1 MMQEA
6 QGLKS
11 RMNINNSSLFPT
23 FRVYEGT
30 LSTNKVILIVTGMG
44 EANAAKAAK
53 YVLDKYPIDDILSTG
68 LCGGLNEK
76 SKMGDFIIYNAI
88 KNEEKELVTLCPDC
102 HLILRARAKLAELC
116 LSCTLGTGLTVEKVC
131 SSPTNKRELGV
142 RFCADAVDMESYQ
155 LAEASI
161 RNKIPFLTLRCVFDT
176 VYEDLTDVNAVMGN
190 NDSERLKGL
199 YYLLIHPSCVKKL
212 MDYKKR
218 TRILGENL
226 AEFVCGYV
234 NEI

>member
-1 MMQEA
+1 
-6 QGLKS
+6 
-11 RMNINNSSLFPT
+11 
-23 FRVYEGT
+23 
-30 LSTNKVILIVTGMG
+30 
-44 EANAAKAAK
+44 
-53 YVLDKYPIDDILSTG
+53 
-68 LCGGLNEK
+68 
-76 SKMGDFIIYNAI
+76 
-88 KNEEKELVTLCPDC
+88 
-102 HLILRARAKLAELC
+102 
-116 LSCTLGTGLTVEKVC
+116 
-131 SSPTNKRELGV
+131 
-142 RFCADAVDMESYQ
+142 
-155 LAEASI
+155 
-161 RNKIPFLTLRCVFDT
+161 